1 VSDPFLAASVL
12 EGVPSA
18 YAATRDGIDSLLRD
32 RGLRRSTPETTAQSL
47 LLGAA
52 ATSSLEGG
60 ESDVDLLANG
70 GGDVTARAAVRLSSE
85 LLALVPV
92 WKRSPLQAMAR
103 MHAVAAAGSVDDVD
117 LGRPV
122 NPEGVG
128 RLTELARLVGLP
140 TQAPGLV
147 VAALVHGEIMAAG
160 AFASHNGVVAR
171 AAERL
176 VLVVKGVDPASVTV
190 PEAGHA
196 AEPDGYRSALG
207 AYERGDTSGVHQWLL
222 YGAQAFARGAER
234 SPLASS

>member
-1 VSDPFLAASVL
+1 MSDPFLAASAL

-32 RGLRRSTPETTAQSL
+32 RGLRRSTPETTARAL

-60 ESDVDLLANG
+60 ESDVDLLAG
-70 GGDVTARAAVRLSSE
+70 GGGGATARAAVRLSTE

-103 MHAVAAAGSVDDVD
+103 LHSLAAAGSVDDVD

-122 NPEGVG
+122 NPDGVA
-128 RLTELARLVGLP
+128 RLTELSRLVGLP

-147 VAALVHGEIMAAG
+147 VAALVHAEISTAG

-176 VLVVKGVDPASVTV
+176 VMVVKGVDPASVTV
-190 PEAGHA
+190 PEGGHA
-196 AEPDGYRSALG
+196 AEPDGYRSALA
-207 AYERGDTSGVHQWLL
+207 AYGRGDANGVHQWLL
-222 YGAQAFARGAER
+222 YGAQAFARGAEQ
-234 SPLASS
+234 SPFAR